1 MPIGRKSSGGGLR
14 QGSDERKAVTTV
26 STVLTTLRD
35 FFDEMAM
42 AEHDDILSDAER
54 EALAVVSAP
63 TPPRPVVLVVDD
75 NPVNSEALSLYLKSR
90 GIDCMTADGAEEA
103 LFKLHYE
110 PRIALMIT
118 DLRMLP
124 VDGLELIR
132 KVRESDR
139 AEVSI
144 IVVSGDTDVK
154 EAVDVMHLGVLDFLL
169 KPVDLGKLLELVKTE
184 LRLD

>member
-1 MPIGRKSSGGGLR
+1 
-14 QGSDERKAVTTV
+14 
-26 STVLTTLRD
+26 
-35 FFDEMAM
+35 M

-54 EALAVVSAP
+54 EALAGTSAP
-63 TPPRPVVLVVDD
+63 AAARPVVLVVDD

-124 VDGLELIR
+124 VDGLELIH
-132 KVRESDR
+132 KVRETER
-139 AEVSI
+139 AEIPI

-154 EAVDVMHLGVLDFLL
+154 EAVDAMHLGVLDFLL
-169 KPVDLGKLLELVKTE
+169 KPVDLGKLLELVKRE
-184 LRLD
+184 LRID

>member
-1 MPIGRKSSGGGLR
+1 
-14 QGSDERKAVTTV
+14 
-26 STVLTTLRD
+26 
-35 FFDEMAM
+35 M

-54 EALAVVSAP
+54 EALAGTSAP
-63 TPPRPVVLVVDD
+63 AAARPVVLVVDD

-124 VDGLELIR
+124 VDGLELIH
-132 KVRESDR
+132 KVRETER
-139 AEVSI
+139 AEIPI

-154 EAVDVMHLGVLDFLL
+154 EAVDAMHLGVLDFLL
-169 KPVDLGKLLELVKTE
+169 KPVDLGKLLDLVKRE
-184 LRLD
+184 LRID